1 MRLVD
6 GETFKL
12 FITLGEPENILS
24 KSTNFA
30 RKSFFIS
37 MCLVKDTYF
46 NEFVMFFGK
55 G

>member
-1 MRLVD
+1 MRLMD

-12 FITLGEPENILS
+12 FITLVEPENILL

-37 MCLVKDTYF
+37 MCLVKDKF
-46 NEFVMFFGK
+46 AILANL
-55 G
+55 